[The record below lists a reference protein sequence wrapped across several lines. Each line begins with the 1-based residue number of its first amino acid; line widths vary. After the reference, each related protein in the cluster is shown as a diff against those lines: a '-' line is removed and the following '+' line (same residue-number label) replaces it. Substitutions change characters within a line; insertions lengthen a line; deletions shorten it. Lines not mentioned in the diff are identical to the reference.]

1 MNASPT
7 LIYDPPYRFQRLVV
21 VGLGGTGAQ
30 VARCVARLLY
40 HWRQK
45 GQHLPDVLF
54 VDPDVV
60 ERRNVGRQMFTEAD
74 LGRLKAEV
82 LAQRF
87 NFALGL
93 SIAWHAESVKHEK
106 HLPAGS
112 LVIGCVDNH
121 QARAEI
127 ARGQG
132 FVWLDTGNGYDF
144 GQVVLGDSHNREA
157 ILSGLHQAERGHCA
171 HLPYASLMFP
181 ALLEPEPPTP
191 IPEPNLSCAERVLR
205 DEQHL
210 FINDFIGNIAAQY
223 VYQLLNREPITTFAT
238 FLSLAPA
245 PSVRSLPICLDE
257 LRPYLN

>member
-1 MNASPT
+1 MSASPT
-7 LIYDPPYRFQRLVV
+7 LTYDPPYRFQRLVV

-40 HWRQK
+40 HLRQK
-45 GQHLPDVLF
+45 GQHVPDILF

-60 ERRNVGRQMFTEAD
+60 ERRNLGRQMFTEAD
-74 LGRLKAEV
+74 LGRSKAEV

-93 SIAWHAESVKHEK
+93 SIAWCSERVKREK
-106 HLPAGS
+106 HLAAGN

-144 GQVVLGDSHNREA
+144 GQVVLGDSHNRED
-157 ILSGLHQAERGHCA
+157 ILRGLRQAERGRCA
-171 HLPYASLMFP
+171 HLPYASVLFP
-181 ALLEPEPPTP
+181 ALLESEPPTP
-191 IPEPNLSCAERVLR
+191 VSEPGPSCAELVLR

-238 FLSLAPA
+238 FLSLTPA
-245 PSVRSLPICLDE
+245 PSVRSRPICLDE
-257 LRPYLN
+257 LVPYLS